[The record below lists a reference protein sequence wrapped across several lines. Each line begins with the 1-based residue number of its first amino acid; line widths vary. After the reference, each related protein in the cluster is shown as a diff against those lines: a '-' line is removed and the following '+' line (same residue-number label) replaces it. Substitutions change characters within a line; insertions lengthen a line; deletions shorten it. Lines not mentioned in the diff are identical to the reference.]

1 MSFNKVEANSKP
13 NDSTSLETT
22 LAQQETSFQN
32 KKKLDKKTLRKI
44 FWHSCMLDSSWNYER
59 QQNMGYSFA
68 ITPAIDVLYD
78 PVRDVEKRK
87 RACKRSLDFMAVT
100 PQLSTLLLGVNAA
113 MEEQNATHS
122 DFDDS
127 VIAKIKTSLMGP
139 LAGIGDSLIAGTLRI
154 IGTGV
159 AIGFA
164 QNGSL
169 LGSLLLLLIFNIP
182 AFIIR
187 YYSLKF
193 GYNYGSEIIKSAA
206 KSNIMELITFA
217 ASVVGLM
224 AIGAMVASFVSFN
237 IPLSVGQ
244 GEFAKPITDYFNMIM
259 PGLPQLLLF
268 SFMYWLLGRRGIKTV
283 WVLLGTIVLCILC
296 CVIGIML

>member
-1 MSFNKVEANSKP
+1 MSFNEAEANSKP
-13 NDSTSLETT
+13 NDSTSLDTT
-22 LAQQETSFQN
+22 LVQQETSFQN

-113 MEEQNATHS
+113 MEEQNATHN

-169 LGSLLLLLIFNIP
+169 LGALLLLLIFNIP

-244 GEFAKPITDYFNMIM
+244 GEFAKPITDYFTMIM

-268 SFMYWLLGRRGIKTV
+268 SFMYWLLGRRGVKTV

-296 CVIGIML
+296 CVIGSML